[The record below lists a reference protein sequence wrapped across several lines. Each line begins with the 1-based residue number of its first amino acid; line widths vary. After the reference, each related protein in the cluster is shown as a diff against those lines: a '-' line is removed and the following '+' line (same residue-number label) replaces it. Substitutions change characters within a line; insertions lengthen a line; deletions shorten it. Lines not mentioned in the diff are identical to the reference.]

1 MGLAP
6 TGKRRLCTAHTQLGH
21 WTSSAFDPDGAPF
34 TLAAGSE
41 AVIVWK
47 FREAFFQWGH
57 MRRREFIAAL
67 GSAAAWPLLAHAQQ
81 DRVRRIG
88 VLMPYTKDDPEDQQ
102 RVAAFQEGLKRSG
115 WIEGRNIQ
123 SEYRWYAGDAD
134 RARSSARELVGLNLD
149 LILVGAAPGLVA
161 LRREARAVPLVFVA
175 VTDPVGLGL
184 VESLARPGGNA
195 TGFTFFEFSVG
206 TKLLESLQQIAPQVR
221 RIAIMYSPNSPV
233 QNQYLKPIDAIGP
246 SIATTLIKKPVR
258 DASEIEAAIEAIG
271 REPNGG
277 LMVLPEPLFPVHRK
291 FIIELAARH
300 QLPAVYPF
308 RAFAVDGGLMSYS
321 VDVPDLYRRAAAYVD
336 RILKGSAI
344 ADMPVQQP
352 TRYELVIN
360 LKTAKALGLEVPST
374 LLARAEEVIE

>member
-1 MGLAP
+1 
-6 TGKRRLCTAHTQLGH
+6 
-21 WTSSAFDPDGAPF
+21 
-34 TLAAGSE
+34 
-41 AVIVWK
+41 
-47 FREAFFQWGH
+47 
-57 MRRREFIAAL
+57 
-67 GSAAAWPLLAHAQQ
+67 LAHAQQ

-102 RVAAFQEGLKRSG
+102 RVAAFQEGLRRWG

-134 RARSSARELVGLNLD
+134 RARSSARELVGLNPD

-246 SIATTLIKKPVR
+246 SIAMTLIRKPIR
-258 DASEIEAAIEAIG
+258 DASEIEAAIEA
-271 REPNGG
+271 
-277 LMVLPEPLFPVHRK
+277 
-291 FIIELAARH
+291 
-300 QLPAVYPF
+300 
-308 RAFAVDGGLMSYS
+308 
-321 VDVPDLYRRAAAYVD
+321 
-336 RILKGSAI
+336 
-344 ADMPVQQP
+344 
-352 TRYELVIN
+352 T
-360 LKTAKALGLEVPST
+360 
-374 LLARAEEVIE
+374 

>member
-1 MGLAP
+1 
-6 TGKRRLCTAHTQLGH
+6 
-21 WTSSAFDPDGAPF
+21 
-34 TLAAGSE
+34 
-41 AVIVWK
+41 
-47 FREAFFQWGH
+47 

-134 RARSSARELVGLNLD
+134 RARSSARELVGLNPD

-246 SIATTLIKKPVR
+246 SMATTLIKKPVR

-291 FIIELAARH
+291 
-300 QLPAVYPF
+300 Y
-308 RAFAVDGGLMSYS
+308 RACGTPPIAGGLS
-321 VDVPDLYRRAAAYVD
+321 VS
-336 RILKGSAI
+336 RIRS
-344 ADMPVQQP
+344 
-352 TRYELVIN
+352 
-360 LKTAKALGLEVPST
+360 
-374 LLARAEEVIE
+374 